1 MPSINWN
8 INSIKMWD
16 LTKMANKKKVNNHIW

>member
-16 LTKMANKKKVNNHIW
+16 LNKMANKKKVNNHNW